1 VSENL
6 LPTMSDRELAFQLYE
21 VIGIDSLTDRRQFAH
36 LDRNAFNDVLRTASA
51 LARDHFQSHNHLS
64 DSLEPE
70 LRDGKVITPPQVK
83 AALEQFVNAGFMS
96 AHNSEDE
103 GGLQLPWCVLQACF
117 SYFYAANVGTAAYP
131 FLTIAAA
138 NLIKAFGTEE
148 QRARFMQPM
157 FAGRFF
163 GTMCLSEPHAG
174 SGLGEITTKA
184 VRRADGSYSL
194 VGSKMWIS
202 GGDHELAE
210 TIIHMVLARVE
221 GAPAGTR
228 GISLFIV
235 PRDIPGKDGT
245 FVRNDVTAAGLN
257 HKLGQRGTVNTFLKF
272 GEGGQCV
279 AYLVGEENCGLRYM
293 FHMMNEAR
301 VGVGLSSASLGMAG
315 FLYSRAYAAERRQG
329 KRNGST
335 PPPRINEYPDVKRML
350 LSQKAAVEGSLGLC
364 LFAAWLVD
372 ERETALTKEARL
384 GAGRFLDF
392 LTPIVKSWPAKHCL
406 EANKDAIQI
415 LGGYG
420 YSREYPVEQIYR
432 DNRLNEIHEGT
443 SGIQAIDFLNRKLA
457 FDDGA
462 GLRALL
468 SSISSD
474 VAIAAA
480 EPALAGLA
488 ERLQTAAGSVART
501 AAALEKKRLA
511 ETADR
516 FLENASLFLDMAG
529 HLVIGW
535 IWLRQAISAAS
546 ARRGDV
552 GSDREFYDGKLLCC
566 EYFFRYELP
575 KIDYLETVIS
585 TSLHIVADADPNSI

>member
-1 VSENL
+1 MSENL
-6 LPTMSDRELAFQLYE
+6 LPTMSDREIAFQLYE
-21 VIGIDSLTDRRQFAH
+21 VIGIESLTERSQFAH
-36 LDRNAFNDVLRTASA
+36 LDKNAFNDVLRTASA
-51 LARDHFQSHNHLS
+51 LARDHFQTHNRLS
-64 DSLEPE
+64 DSLEPQ
-70 LRDGKVITPPQVK
+70 LVDGKVITPPQLK
-83 AALEQFVNAGFMS
+83 EALKQFVNAGFMS
-96 AHNSEDE
+96 AHNAEDE

-138 NLIKAFGTEE
+138 NLIKAFGSEE
-148 QRARFMQPM
+148 QKTRFMRPM
-157 FAGRFF
+157 FAGRYF

-174 SGLGEITTKA
+174 SGLGEITTRA
-184 VRRADGSYSL
+184 VRQADGTYRI

-202 GGDHELAE
+202 GGDHDLAE
-210 TIIHMVLARVE
+210 TIVHMVLARVE
-221 GAPAGTR
+221 GAPLGTR

-235 PRDIPGKDGT
+235 SRDIPGENGEL
-245 FVRNDVTAAGLN
+245 VRNDVAVAGLN

-272 GEGGQCV
+272 GEGGHCV
-279 AYLVGEENCGLRYM
+279 AYLVGEENQGLGHM

-350 LSQKAAVEGSLGLC
+350 LSQKAAVEGALGLC

-372 ERETALTKEARL
+372 ERETAVTEEARL
-384 GAGRFLDF
+384 SAARFLDF

-443 SGIQAIDFLNRKLA
+443 TGIQAIDFLNRKLA
-457 FDDGA
+457 IEDGA
-462 GLRALL
+462 GLRELL
-468 SSISSD
+468 DRISSD

-480 EPALAGLA
+480 VPELAALA
-488 ERLQTAAGSVART
+488 ERLQNAASSVART
-501 AAALEKKRLA
+501 AAALENKRRT
-511 ETADR
+511 ERADR
-516 FLENASLFLDMAG
+516 FIENASLFLDMAG

-546 ARRGDV
+546 ARLGDV
-552 GSDREFYDGKLLCC
+552 GADRAFYDGKLLSCR
-566 EYFFRYELP
+566 YFLGYELP
-575 KIDYLETVIS
+575 KIDYLETVVS
-585 TSLHIVADADPNSI
+585 TCHHLVADADPDSI